1 MPDIFIKSAKPDKTM
16 EEVLK
21 GVSGLSL
28 KSSRKWTTEEQIEYK
43 RRVKSSGDETLVF
56 DPEKDGSFE
65 DWAGFRPSQIGQDEG
80 IRAVRVNKIQ
90 KDSSLEMIGL
100 VEAQGGK
107 ESLEMIIQCTVCLS
121 LPLCKIYQCHDG
133 HLVCVDCYRNL
144 PKPVSCPTCRI
155 PMPAI
160 PIRNRVAEQVKNHLT
175 HKTMIFLQKEKIY
188 FSDSAQVFRGWPKE
202 GKCRH

>member
-1 MPDIFIKSAKPDKTM
+1 M

-90 KDSSLEMIGL
+90 KDSSLNVDTEADGAKLEKITKEFEEQRAKGDHAVTKQFL
-100 VEAQGGK
+100 VELGLKHGFTIGK
-107 ESLEMIIQCTVCLS
+107 
-121 LPLCKIYQCHDG
+121 
-133 HLVCVDCYRNL
+133 
-144 PKPVSCPTCRI
+144 
-155 PMPAI
+155 
-160 PIRNRVAEQVKNHLT
+160 
-175 HKTMIFLQKEKIY
+175 F
-188 FSDSAQVFRGWPKE
+188 
-202 GKCRH
+202 

>member
-1 MPDIFIKSAKPDKTM
+1 MKFRQTFSIFIKSAKLEETM

-21 GVSGLSL
+21 GVAAGTVATLVAGLSL

-43 RRVKSSGDETLVF
+43 RRVKSSGGETLVF

-90 KDSSLEMIGL
+90 KDSSLEIIGL
-100 VEAQGGK
+100 IEALGRKK
-107 ESLEMIIQCTVCLS
+107 ERMERMERIIQCTVCLS

-133 HLVCVDCYRNL
+133 HLVCVDCHKKL
-144 PKPVSCPTCRI
+144 PNPISCPTCRI
-155 PMPAI
+155 PMPRI
-160 PIRNRVAEQVKNHLT
+160 PIRSRVAEQVK
-175 HKTMIFLQKEKIY
+175 KASF
-188 FSDSAQVFRGWPKE
+188 
-202 GKCRH
+202 